1 MPHAHDLFICLFHFV
16 FWLLFTCLFSFNIHV
31 KITSDPCYLIGSHWC
46 NLLTNCTVLFASNPI
61 FFSFISIIL
70 MNIMCDSGVILKEK
84 LILLLDFEIKHM
96 IPDQIAPQSVQLPL
110 SFTEEM

>member
-1 MPHAHDLFICLFHFV
+1 MLSD
-16 FWLLFTCLFSFNIHV
+16 WLLLVQFINKLHSF
-31 KITSDPCYLIGSHWC
+31 L
-46 NLLTNCTVLFASNPI
+46 ASNPI

-84 LILLLDFEIKHM
+84 LILLFDFEIKHM
-96 IPDQIAPQSVQLPL
+96 IPDQMAPQSVQLPL